1 MTFANPL
8 PWWVL
13 VALAAVSGAL
23 AWRAAWAPGGDAS
36 RNTRLVLA
44 ALRVVALLLPV
55 VLVMRPVRLLPDVA
69 SGSHVAV
76 LVDTTRSMALAD
88 VGGSSR
94 IDAAVGLVRRRLLPA
109 LQARFGVDVFALGEG
124 LREASLE
131 RLTAT
136 APAADLGQA
145 LETLRRRYAGRR
157 LAGVVLVS
165 DGGLALPSGE
175 ARILLATLP
184 PLYTIGV
191 GRPDVERD
199 HEVRELSAG
208 DPAMVG
214 SAVDLAATV
223 VSQGFGRAP
232 VTIRASANGR
242 PIETR
247 QVVPDSDGAPFGV
260 VFRVEPPAGAATLYT
275 VEIAPDSRELTDAN
289 NRRSVLVPPAGRPR
303 RVLVV
308 EGAPGFEHSFVK
320 RALGED
326 PGLEVDAVVPKGP
339 DEAGVQTYYV
349 QAAPS
354 RAGALARGFPDS
366 RQALFVYDTLVLANV
381 GADSLTH
388 DQLGLVAEFVASR
401 GGGLLALG
409 GRTFDPAAVAG
420 TPLGELMPVEAS
432 DRDSSGVVRAGY
444 PARASGV
451 VLTSDGERHPVMRL
465 SPSATETRERWASL
479 PSLAAMAPV
488 GAPRPGASVLAFASG
503 PGGVV
508 RPLVAVQRYG
518 RGRVLAFTGEG
529 AFRWRMR
536 LASTD
541 RTYETFWRQAV
552 RWLAA
557 GAPDVLTLRTV
568 PVGPGVTKI
577 VADVYDGGFEP
588 VTDAD
593 VRVRIAGPTGERR
606 DVVLA
611 ATGAQA
617 GQYAAEVRLGAGV
630 WKLEAEAARGSAAL
644 GRAEAWTFSDDGEA
658 ELVDPRRNDS
668 QLARLAAVFGGR
680 RLDDAEIERMADEL
694 VERQAATAPFVERDL
709 WHTPWV
715 FLGLVALLVGE
726 WALRRRWGLR

>member
-1 MTFANPL
+1 VTWANPF
-8 PWWVL
+8 PWWVVAAL
-13 VALAAVSGAL
+13 VAAAAGL

-36 RNTRLVLA
+36 RSARLVLA
-44 ALRVVALLLPV
+44 ALRLAALLLPL
-55 VLVMRPVRLLPDVA
+55 VLLMRPVWLVPDIA
-69 SGSHVAV
+69 SGAHVAV

-88 VGGSSR
+88 AGGASR
-94 IDAAVGLVRRRLLPA
+94 IDAAVALVRRRLLPA
-109 LQARFGVDVFALGEG
+109 LQGRFGVDILALGEE
-124 LREASLE
+124 LREVPLE
-131 RLTAT
+131 RLSAA

-145 LETLRRRYAGRR
+145 LDALQRRYAGRR

-175 ARILLATLP
+175 ALTALATLP

-223 VSQGFGRAP
+223 VSQGFGRAA
-232 VTIRASANGR
+232 VTVRASANGR
-242 PIETR
+242 PVETR
-247 QVVPDSDGAPFGV
+247 QVVPDSEGAPFDV
-260 VFRVEPPAGAATLYT
+260 VFRVEPPSGTATLYT
-275 VEIAPDSRELTDAN
+275 VEVAPDSRELTDGN

-320 RALGED
+320 RALAED

-339 DEAGVQTYYV
+339 DEAGAQTYYI
-349 QAAPS
+349 QAAAS
-354 RAGALARGFPDS
+354 RAAALTRGFPDS
-366 RQALFVYDTLVLANV
+366 RQALFAYDTLILANV
-381 GADSLTH
+381 GADNLGR
-388 DQLGLVAEFVASR
+388 DQLALVAEFVASR
-401 GGGLLALG
+401 GGGLLVLG
-409 GRTFDPAAVAG
+409 GRSFDPAAVAG
-420 TPLGELMPVEAS
+420 TPLDELLPVEVS
-432 DRDSSGVVRAGY
+432 DRGSSGVLKAGY
-444 PARASGV
+444 PTHASGV
-451 VLTSDGERHPVMRL
+451 VLTVDGERHPVMRL
-465 SPSATETRERWASL
+465 SASAADTRERWAGL
-479 PSLAAMAPV
+479 PPLASMAPV
-488 GAPRPGASVLAFASG
+488 GAPRPGATVLAFASG
-503 PGGVV
+503 PGAVV

-557 GAPDVLTLRTV
+557 GAPDSISVRTV
-568 PVGPGVTKI
+568 PAGPGLTRI
-577 VADVYDGGFEP
+577 VAEVYDGGFDP
-588 VTDAD
+588 VADAD
-593 VRVRIAGPTGERR
+593 VRVRVTGPAGERR
-606 DVVLA
+606 SVTLA

-617 GQYAAEVRLGAGV
+617 GQYAGEVRLEPGV
-630 WKLEAEAARGSAAL
+630 SKLEVEAIKGPAAL
-644 GRAEAWTFSDDGEA
+644 GRADVWAFSDPGEA
-658 ELVDPRRNDS
+658 ELVDPRRHDG
-668 QLARLAAVFGGR
+668 QLARLAAAFGGR
-680 RLDDAEIERMADEL
+680 RLDEAEIDRVAAEL
-694 VERQAATAPFVERDL
+694 VERQAAAAPLVERDL
-709 WHTPWV
+709 WHTPWA